1 MLSISLPL
9 QLLWAVSGLI
19 LTVISTFLQP
29 AILIPQTSGTVAL
42 QTIDTTFQVG
52 AVLFT
57 ACMGG
62 RNAAVISQLAYV
74 LLGLVG
80 LNVFYQGGG
89 MGYMRSPAF
98 GYLIG
103 FIIGGAVCGHLALS
117 RPRSVENLALSCVVG
132 LLVIHLVGALLIVVR
147 NFPDFSLIFA
157 YLQQYSLYPL
167 GGQLLVAGTVVFVA
181 TIMRLVLFY

>member
-1 MLSISLPL
+1 M
-9 QLLWAVSGLI
+9 LWAVSGLI

-29 AILIPQTSGTVAL
+29 AMLLPQPSGAVTI

-62 RNAAVISQLAYV
+62 RTAAVISQIAYV

-89 MGYMRSPAF
+89 WGYVRSPAF
-98 GYLIG
+98 GYLVG
-103 FIIGGAVCGHLALS
+103 FIVGGAVCGHFAMS
-117 RPRSVENLALSCVVG
+117 RPRSVENLTLSCLGG
-132 LLVIHLVGALLIVVR
+132 LLAIHGVGAMLILVR
-147 NFPDFSLIFA
+147 DFPDFALIA
-157 YLQQYSLYPL
+157 YHLQQYSLYPFV
-167 GGQLLVAGTVVFVA
+167 GQVVVVVTVAFVA
-181 TIMRLVLFY
+181 TVLRLLLFY

>member
-1 MLSISLPL
+1 M
-9 QLLWAVSGLI
+9 
-19 LTVISTFLQP
+19 
-29 AILIPQTSGTVAL
+29 PQTSGTVAL

-62 RNAAVISQLAYV
+62 RNAAVISQFAYV

-98 GYLIG
+98 GYLVG

-117 RPRSVENLALSCVVG
+117 RPRSVENLALSCLAG
-132 LLVIHLVGALLIVVR
+132 LLVIHLVGAVLILVR
-147 NFPDFSLIFA
+147 NFPDFSLIFV

>member
-1 MLSISLPL
+1 MLL
-9 QLLWAVSGLI
+9 
-19 LTVISTFLQP
+19 
-29 AILIPQTSGTVAL
+29 PQTSGTVAV

-62 RNAAVISQLAYV
+62 RNAAVISQFAYV

-98 GYLIG
+98 GYLVG

-117 RPRSVENLALSCVVG
+117 RPRSLENLTLSCLAG
-132 LLVIHLVGALLIVVR
+132 LLAIHAVGGLLIVVR
-147 NFPDFSLIFA
+147 DFPDFSLILTH
-157 YLQQYSLYPL
+157 LQQYSLYPM

-181 TIMRLVLFY
+181 AIMRLLLFY